1 VLVQQIEKLSRNTFG
16 SIRRMTTVI
25 FSVSAGYALEVLKRK
40 WKNYVGFTQV
50 RCFNLQ
56 SDRNF
61 EHLYEP
67 AALFSLRKHC

>member
-1 VLVQQIEKLSRNTFG
+1 MRGRARSANRKALPQYLRQYPENDDL
-16 SIRRMTTVI
+16 
-25 FSVSAGYALEVLKRK
+25 VSAGYALEVLKRK
-40 WKNYVGFTQV
+40 WKNYVGFTQIH
-50 RCFNLQ
+50 CFNLQ